1 MLFRTPIR
9 PGDLRRE
16 EEGQGGPLTEEGEK
30 ILAQREKEDADRKI
44 WDKIDA
50 LFFKGDAN
58 YKFVHEIVDGLTVR
72 QLEEL
77 HPFLDISRTQE
88 SIQNALAYLELS
100 GADRKKQKDNY
111 ERMLEIRNELTK
123 KIELDDYPSGEPIEE
138 EESEE
143 DEEGVI
149 VGIPVDEPETE
160 NQSDK
165 HEAA

>member
-16 EEGQGGPLTEEGEK
+16 EEGQGGPLTEEGERLL
-30 ILAQREKEDADRKI
+30 IQREKEDADRKI
-44 WDKIDA
+44 WDKVYA

-138 EESEE
+138 DESGENEE
-143 DEEGVI
+143 DII

-160 NQSDK
+160 TKSDK

>member
-1 MLFRTPIR
+1 MEPIR
-9 PGDLRRE
+9 PGDLRRIE
-16 EEGQGGPLTEEGEK
+16 EKGPLTEEGERLL
-30 ILAQREKEDADRKI
+30 IQREKEDADRKI
-44 WDKIDA
+44 WDKVYT

-58 YKFVHEIVDGLTVR
+58 YKFVHEIVDGLTIR

-138 EESEE
+138 
-143 DEEGVI
+143 DENNLPWAK
-149 VGIPVDEPETE
+149 PVDE
-160 NQSDK
+160 SDIESQNPDK
-165 HEAA
+165 YNVA